1 MYKEHGFSLP
11 ELKSTLPAMYKIL
24 LFTSSV
30 LSKLKSHT
38 CRIYLHF
45 FIF

>member
-24 LFTSSV
+24 LFTSV